1 MSDEHKTLIP
11 VEATNDDGGAL
22 IDVAADQGLLAETAS
37 GSGFLPYVQLFTTKS
52 DAVAEGK
59 IGGGEYGLVRDGN
72 ITSLGKDFNI
82 IFLTVR
88 ARAFQKEDSGEI
100 TVVYDKKD
108 PEYERIASLQAA
120 SVQGCMTG
128 PEFLVWIPGEETF
141 ATFFCGS
148 KTLKR
153 EARKFGTF
161 LGGKAANLRSKLI
174 DNGKYKWHGPVVN
187 SCSVAL
193 SPLPDPADVA
203 EQLEKFKNPPKPKQ
217 GERVDDSDAATDV
230 AR

>member
-1 MSDEHKTLIP
+1 MSTDEPKTLIP
-11 VEATNDDGGAL
+11 VDESGDDSL
-22 IDVAADQGLLAETAS
+22 INVGADQQLLAETAS
-37 GSGFLPYVQLFTTKS
+37 GSGFLPYIQLFTTKS

-59 IGGGEYGLVRDGN
+59 INGGEYGLVRDGN
-72 ITSLGKDFNI
+72 ITNLGKEFNL

-100 TVVYDKKD
+100 TVVYDKD
-108 PEYERIASLQAA
+108 DAEYERIAGLQAA
-120 SVQGCMTG
+120 QVNGCMCG
-128 PEFLVWIPGEETF
+128 PEFLVWVPSEETF

-161 LGGKAANLRSKLI
+161 LPGKAASLRSKLI
-174 DNGKYKWHGPVVN
+174 DNGKFKWHGPVVTA
-187 SCSVAL
+187 CSIEL
-193 SPLPDPADVA
+193 SPLPSNEDVA
-203 EQLEKFKNPPKPKQ
+203 EQLQKFKNPPKPQK
-217 GERVDDSDAATDV
+217 GERVSDEAAATTNV